1 MLFRRCPAVLQP
13 IAAYT
18 SRPYCPPSHGTRQA
32 RGAAG
37 QFQGQSLA
45 QISIKNTSRP
55 KEARCLD
62 ASACMGGVFFL
73 DKFAIRQWDDP
84 NYSGTRIQ
92 GDKQHFID
100 EIHRQ
105 HSQVGALKLLN
116 QMHGRILSK
125 RRMISI

>member
-1 MLFRRCPAVLQP
+1 
-13 IAAYT
+13 
-18 SRPYCPPSHGTRQA
+18 
-32 RGAAG
+32 
-37 QFQGQSLA
+37 
-45 QISIKNTSRP
+45 
-55 KEARCLD
+55 
-62 ASACMGGVFFL
+62 MGGVFFL
-73 DKFAIRQWDDP
+73 DEFAIRQWDDP

-92 GDKQHFID
+92 GDKQQFID